1 MSDSLGEPRRGPRP
15 KPDPGTQTG
24 YRVTA
29 RQRLELAIAQAF
41 TGAPSMQAVLDQAVE
56 QYLTRM
62 KQTADGYQNAID
74 NAIAFQEKQAGVV
87 SILGKEDD
95 PPKR

>member
-1 MSDSLGEPRRGPRP
+1 
-15 KPDPGTQTG
+15 
-24 YRVTA
+24 
-29 RQRLELAIAQAF
+29 
-41 TGAPSMQAVLDQAVE
+41 MQAVLDQAVE